1 MQNKKRISI
10 ATIGAIAT
18 QRITHKY
25 WLVSVY
31 LEAIIFDDTSP
42 NDFNSIQE
50 REREREELD
59 KFGYVQNHK

>member
-50 REREREELD
+50 SERE
-59 KFGYVQNHK
+59 KS